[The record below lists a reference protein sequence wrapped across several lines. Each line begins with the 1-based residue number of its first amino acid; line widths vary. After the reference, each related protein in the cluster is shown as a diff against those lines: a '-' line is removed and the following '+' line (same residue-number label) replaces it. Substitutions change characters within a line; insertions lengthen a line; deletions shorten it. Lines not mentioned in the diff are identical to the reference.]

1 MRKNL
6 LKSFVLLA
14 MMFVCNVAMAGETTT
29 VYDFEDG
36 ESPFVIFDK
45 NRISVSVVD
54 DETLGSKVLKFTSG
68 NMNAVAFAYL
78 NFADKVEGA
87 SLVTVEYDFNITNV
101 AGHALISVADAD
113 KHTGEA
119 GGFTGKSNT
128 GYGTNGVIHNLGCWR
143 GGGANKFAVNGK
155 QNDMA
160 GLNAWCHA
168 KVVVDV
174 INKIVSYTITDAS
187 GEELISA
194 DGIAFFNASA
204 ANCSQIDVY
213 IGTNQAGNSVSID
226 NLSITS
232 FVDESA
238 TFYDYTINYYD
249 ETSNTIIKSEVRN
262 GQEGAAITL
271 TADDIKSF
279 VNDDNTI
286 KYVYTSDDS
295 ESKTITSAGTVVT
308 IYFKQAAA
316 LDYSVVAQDSYGNI
330 LQTLKEGTVFEG
342 DEENVTL
349 SKYILVNGTWYVKDA
364 PYAVSISERGQE
376 AVVYEETDVAF
387 FYECESMTTSKS
399 PATSTSGVNYS
410 NNSAIGHAANTY
422 WYGPVIEEGGVFK
435 VTVEGYSRRS
445 GTTTIGISYRNNEG
459 ELTATGAELTW
470 TNAGSEHITMV
481 AEDVII
487 PEGCSLVLLEK
498 TGYNSV
504 SYLDYVVLEKSSD
517 VAKADYTV
525 AFVGP
530 NGEELK
536 PSETR
541 EGAVGIDVT
550 LTSDDKLTIV
560 AEDGTKY
567 IYESDD
573 AEGTTIAA
581 DGSTVVTV
589 TFREAETY
597 QYTVT
602 SSVGDYQVEG
612 EAIEGETVKVAY
624 PRYVNVDG
632 TLYEKA
638 ATNKEYNY
646 SFVVNEDGQEETLD
660 YNPTEISNV
669 IYFAEGEDVEGMTVT
684 SESNIAIRSSNS
696 KAGYPKDKKVVFVW
710 LEPGTYKLFSVV
722 ADCAG
727 KTASAVFNYKTD
739 DIEILTHTTENINWD
754 QQEAEFTLDKA
765 SRVFVEQGGS
775 SKKAIDF
782 IYIQKLSAEGG
793 VTTGVDGIAEMAEQP
808 VATYTLSGVAT
819 RGGNLPKGI
828 YIVGGK
834 KKVVK

>member
-14 MMFVCNVAMAGETTT
+14 
-29 VYDFEDG
+29 
-36 ESPFVIFDK
+36 
-45 NRISVSVVD
+45 
-54 DETLGSKVLKFTSG
+54 
-68 NMNAVAFAYL
+68 
-78 NFADKVEGA
+78 
-87 SLVTVEYDFNITNV
+87 
-101 AGHALISVADAD
+101 
-113 KHTGEA
+113 
-119 GGFTGKSNT
+119 
-128 GYGTNGVIHNLGCWR
+128 
-143 GGGANKFAVNGK
+143 
-155 QNDMA
+155 
-160 GLNAWCHA
+160 
-168 KVVVDV
+168 
-174 INKIVSYTITDAS
+174 
-187 GEELISA
+187 
-194 DGIAFFNASA
+194 
-204 ANCSQIDVY
+204 
-213 IGTNQAGNSVSID
+213 
-226 NLSITS
+226 S
-232 FVDESA
+232 FV
-238 TFYDYTINYYD
+238 
-249 ETSNTIIKSEVRN
+249 
-262 GQEGAAITL
+262 L
-271 TADDIKSF
+271 
-279 VNDDNTI
+279 
-286 KYVYTSDDS
+286 
-295 ESKTITSAGTVVT
+295 GTVVT
-308 IYFKQAAA
+308 WAQTTLYERGVSTSWSASDLAEWSG
-316 LDYSVVAQDSYGNI
+316 DYGTLEIADGLKYTSPENGGGVFTKAIATEDNSKITVNAKWYVGGSTGRAGNHNFLKLGNI
-330 LQTLKEGTVFEG
+330 EIRAYGQDQFGGIYEVGGQDVQLVKFGKKDDVRPSATAAPWDIVVTMDKASGKVSYSITLNSSGLQEGELSLAKVSFDDIAIGFRKGGRTVTSTSKLVSIEVAEEVQVVSIAEYTVNFVGPDGALKASEVRSGVVGNAIPLTQSDKDPIYNEDKSEKFIYADDDADSKTIAADGSTQVNVYFRAAELWDYTVNAYDDADLFLKKLGEGSFFEG
-342 DEENVTL
+342 ESSTTYYPMAFQQD
-349 SKYILVNGTWYVKDA
+349 GTWYATTANTSNPHYGVTATAAGEMKVT
-364 PYAVSISERGQE
+364 YT
-376 AVVYEETDVAF
+376 ETSDF
-387 FYECESMTTSKS
+387 DYFIECEDMTPSRS
-399 PATSTSGVNYS
+399 WAANGDQPQYYS
-410 NNSAIGHAANTY
+410 NGVSVRLLSGAHAYTE
-422 WYGPVIEEGGVFK
+422 PIEEGVYTVSMTGFNNNSSDATLNLYLRDADGNLTDLGLSFEDWAK
-435 VTVEGYSRRS
+435 QSGKGTKTVEGV
-445 GTTTIGISYRNNEG
+445 TIF
-459 ELTATGAELTW
+459 
-470 TNAGSEHITMV
+470 
-481 AEDVII
+481 
-487 PEGCSLVLLEK
+487 EGCSLVVMNPSSE
-498 TGYNSV
+498 YNSNIKM
-504 SYLDYVVLEKSSD
+504 DYITLKRTDV

-573 AEGTTIAA
+573 AEGKTIAA

-739 DIEILTHTTENINWD
+739 DIEILTHTTANINWD

-808 VATYTLSGVAT
+808 AATYTLSGVAT

>member
-6 LKSFVLLA
+6 LKSFMLMA
-14 MMFVCNVAMAGETTT
+14 MIFVCNVVMAGETTT

-36 ESPFVIFDK
+36 ESPFAIFDK
-45 NRISVSVVD
+45 NRISATVVD
-54 DETLGSKVLKFTSG
+54 DATLGSKVLKFTSG
-68 NMNAVAFAYL
+68 NMNGVAFAYL
-78 NFADKVEGA
+78 SFGDKVEGA
-87 SLVTVEYDFNITNV
+87 SLITVEYDFNITNV

-113 KHTGEA
+113 KHTGAA
-119 GGFTGKSNT
+119 GGFTAKSNT
-128 GYGTNGVIHNLGCWR
+128 GYGANGAIFNLGCWR
-143 GGGANKFAVNGK
+143 GGGTNKFSVNGK
-155 QNDMA
+155 QNDLA
-160 GLNAWCHA
+160 GLDAWCHA

-174 INKIVSYTITDAS
+174 INKTVSYEITDAS
-187 GEELISA
+187 GDVLISA
-194 DGIAFFNASA
+194 DDAAFLNGSA
-204 ANCSQIDVY
+204 ANCSQVDVY
-213 IGTNQAGNSVSID
+213 IGTNAAGNSVSID

-238 TFYDYTINYYD
+238 NFYDYTINYYD
-249 ETSNTIIKSEVRN
+249 ETSNTIIKSVIRN

-271 TADDIKSF
+271 TSDDIQNF
-279 VNDDNTI
+279 VSDDNTI
-286 KYVYTSDDS
+286 KYVYTSDDA
-295 ESKTITSAGTVVT
+295 ESKTVTSAGTVVT
-308 IYFKQAAA
+308 IKFKQAAA
-316 LDYSVVAQDSYGNI
+316 LDYTVVAQDSFGNM
-330 LQTLKEGTVFEG
+330 LQKLKEGTVFEG
-342 DEENVTL
+342 DVENVAL
-349 SKYILVNGTWYVKDA
+349 GKYILVDGTWYVKDA
-364 PYAVSISERGQE
+364 PYAVSISDGGQE
-376 AVVYEETDVAF
+376 IVVYEESGAAF
-387 FYECESMTTSKS
+387 VYECENMTQSKS
-399 PATSTSGVNYS
+399 PATSATGANYS
-410 NNSAIGHAANTY
+410 NNSAIGHAASTY
-422 WYGPVIEEGGVFK
+422 WYGPAIEEGGVFK

-445 GTTTIGISYRNNEG
+445 GTTTIGISYRNSEG
-459 ELTATGAELTW
+459 VLTETGKELTW
-470 TNAGSEHITMV
+470 ANAGTEHVTMV
-481 AEDVII
+481 AEDVMI
-487 PEGCSLVLLEK
+487 PEGCSLVLMEN

-504 SYLDYVVLEKSSD
+504 SYLDYVVLEKSGD

-530 NGEELK
+530 NGEEVK

-541 EGAVGIDVT
+541 EGAVGLAVA
-550 LTSDDKLTIV
+550 LTSEDKVVVV

-573 AEGTTIAA
+573 AEGKTIAA
-581 DGSTVVTV
+581 NGSTVVTV

-624 PRYVNVDG
+624 PRYVNIDG

-727 KTASAVFNYKTD
+727 KTASAEFYYKTD
-739 DIEILTHTTENINWD
+739 DIEILTHTAANINWD

-782 IYIQKLSAEGG
+782 IYIQQLSANGG
-793 VTTGVDGIAEMAEQP
+793 TTTGINGVAELAEDN
-808 VATYTLSGVAT
+808 AETYTLSGVRAN
-819 RGGNLPKGI
+819 GKNLPKGI
-828 YIVGGK
+828 YIVAGK
-834 KKVVK
+834 KMVVK